1 MEKPMTTQPTIKN
14 LVVFVKLSDGS
25 VREVIINSEMKKEIF
40 NYLNKY
46 QITVGEDVSEV
57 LKFKK

>member
-1 MEKPMTTQPTIKN
+1 MSNQPTIKN

-25 VREVIINSEMKKEIF
+25 VRDVIINSEMKKEIF